1 MDNTEMKKK
10 LDAVYRALSTMPI
23 SGDYVEVMASV
34 RIQLRKIYAEL
45 EKECTK
51 DVAEHGE

>member
-10 LDAVYRALSTMPI
+10 LDAVYRALSTVPV